1 MNYRLR
7 VSNIDGMAA
16 HLVFEH
22 GGIGFLVVAY
32 EPAGQDEIERLAGS
46 WNACID
52 LEEEALKQITAVR
65 PRSPALDICADVLT
79 ERSEQIND
87 GHHAAHDDREH
98 PNGELAQAA
107 ADLCLYDSGLSIRDA
122 EFTEWKSWGLTAKF
136 AGNRRQQL
144 VVAAALIFA
153 EIERLDR
160 AAKGGAP

>member
-1 MNYRLR
+1 MTYRLR
-7 VSNIDGMAA
+7 VSHINGMAA
-16 HLVFEH
+16 HLVFDH
-22 GGIGFLVVAY
+22 GGIGFLVIAY
-32 EPAGQDEIERLAGS
+32 EPADQDDIERLAGS
-46 WNACID
+46 WNASID
-52 LEEEALKQITAVR
+52 LEEEALKAITAVR
-65 PRSPALDICADVLT
+65 PRSPALDIFADVLR
-79 ERSEQIND
+79 ERLEQIED
-87 GHHAAHDDREH
+87 GHTAAHDDNEH

-122 EFTEWKSWGLTAKF
+122 EFSAWKSWGLTAKF